1 MSIGRLIVEFEAR
14 TGKFET
20 DTGRAAKIMEKRARE
35 IEARARKIGTVI
47 GAAFSAAA
55 VGIGVLV
62 KKSIDAADKFDDM
75 AEKTGIA
82 IGALSQLDYA
92 ARLNGVEDLEGS
104 LIKFNRSVGEAAQGT
119 KAQADAFKTLGVEI
133 RNADGTLKNTETLFT
148 ETAEAISKLPD
159 GIRKTQLAIDL
170 FGKSGA
176 QLIPFL
182 NQGKAGLAALRKEAD
197 DLGLTLDERT
207 GKAADGFNKNLDR
220 LGSVATGIGTR
231 LASQLAPELERLTG
245 LLVQT
250 AKDSDAVAMA
260 ADGIAVTFK
269 GLVLIGIGVSNT
281 FQIIGK
287 SFASLAAAMV
297 SAASGNFTGALEA
310 LQAGGDDVL
319 ADIEDIKK
327 AYASLFGAA
336 PSARA
341 PSPARRGGDS
351 IADDD
356 AASARRKA
364 ADDAAT
370 EAERRAKAIEDSIA
384 ALKEESA
391 AYGLS
396 REQLEARKLAQMGA
410 TDEQVR
416 SAYELTKYIG
426 LQEAAAQADEERA
439 RILEATRT
447 PAEEYAATI
456 ERLNFLFDYGK
467 KDIETYT
474 RAVDA
479 AAARMD
485 AATQKNK
492 EKTEEL
498 SEYAKEAA
506 RNTQNIIADALVNGF
521 DDGAKGILRSFAQM
535 IQQLAAQALA
545 AQIAQKLFGSAAGGG
560 ATGGGWVGMAA
571 SFLGSYFG
579 GGKAS
584 GGLVSAGVPYLVGE
598 RGPEMMIPSTAG
610 KIVPNHMMGGGSQ
623 NIRIVN
629 QFDGGFVGD
638 YMMSAE
644 GEKVIDNYVSRNG
657 AKIRNILQN
666 G

>member
-55 VGIGVLV
+55 VGIGVLI

-104 LIKFNRSVGEAAQGT
+104 LIKFNRSIGEAAQGS
-119 KAQADAFKTLGVEI
+119 KAQAEAFKSLGIEI
-133 RNADGTLKNTETLFT
+133 RNTDGTLKNTETLFT
-148 ETAEAISKLPD
+148 ETAEAISKMPD

-182 NQGKAGLAALRKEAD
+182 NQGKAGIAAFRKEAE

-220 LGSVATGIGTR
+220 LGAVASGIGTR

-260 ADGIAVTFK
+260 ADGIAVAFK
-269 GLVLIGIGVSNT
+269 GLVLIGVGVSNT

-297 SAASGNFTGALEA
+297 AAATGNFKGALDA

-327 AYASLFGAA
+327 AYQSLFGAA
-336 PSARA
+336 PAARA
-341 PSPARRGGDS
+341 PLPARRGGDS
-351 IADDD
+351 IADEGE
-356 AASARRKA
+356 ANARRKA
-364 ADDAAT
+364 ADDAAKD
-370 EAERRAKAIEDSIA
+370 AERQAQAIEDTIA

-396 REQLEARKLAQMGA
+396 REQLEARKLSQMGA

-416 SAYELTKYIG
+416 MAYELTKYIG
-426 LQEAAAQADEERA
+426 LQEAAAKADEERA
-439 RILEATRT
+439 RIFEQTRT

-456 ERLNFLFDYGK
+456 RK
-467 KDIETYT
+467 
-474 RAVDA
+474 
-479 AAARMD
+479 
-485 AATQKNK
+485 
-492 EKTEEL
+492 
-498 SEYAKEAA
+498 
-506 RNTQNIIADALVNGF
+506 
-521 DDGAKGILRSFAQM
+521 RS
-535 IQQLAAQALA
+535 
-545 AQIAQKLFGSAAGGG
+545 
-560 ATGGGWVGMAA
+560 
-571 SFLGSYFG
+571 
-579 GGKAS
+579 
-584 GGLVSAGVPYLVGE
+584 
-598 RGPEMMIPSTAG
+598 
-610 KIVPNHMMGGGSQ
+610 
-623 NIRIVN
+623 
-629 QFDGGFVGD
+629 
-638 YMMSAE
+638 
-644 GEKVIDNYVSRNG
+644 SRNRQS
-657 AKIRNILQN
+657 AKRLRASPMCGRASRPEICLPDLTCAISCFP
-666 G
+666 